1 MRATISSLLLTGMIC
16 AASLVM
22 AMAVTD
28 WYQRDGWSLVLDDCR
43 DVYVLD
49 YGMSMGDCY
58 DAMMRTK
65 GAACERN

>member
-1 MRATISSLLLTGMIC
+1 MRDTILSLLITGMIC
-16 AASLVM
+16 ATALVV
-22 AMAVTD
+22 AIAITD
-28 WYQRDGWSLVLDDCR
+28 WYKRDGWSLVLDNGR

-58 DAMMRTK
+58 DAMTRTK